1 MSESSQYDILDELDS
16 KPNAPGASDGPDV
29 DRIQLKGFQ
38 LWLSTNREYAL
49 KLAMF
54 AFVIVFTT
62 IGIVMWSTDSLN
74 VENAGYGGLWVI
86 NFIAAGLIVVPISG
100 PAAVCMAAAP
110 DFGLNPLSIGL
121 ISASAEALGELTG
134 YMLGLSGRSF
144 FERNRFYP
152 RVHGW
157 VSKRGGVILFLGAVI
172 PNPLFDVI
180 GVAAG
185 SIGYPIKKFVVIV
198 FVAKSIKS
206 ISIAYACVWGIDW
219 IMGLFV

>member
-1 MSESSQYDILDELDS
+1 MSESSQSDIPDELDS
-16 KPNAPGASDGPDV
+16 APEIGGGSDI
-29 DRIQLKGFQ
+29 DRSQLEGFQ
-38 LWLSTNREYAL
+38 LWLSNNREYAFR
-49 KLAMF
+49 LAMITF
-54 AFVIVFTT
+54 VIAFVT
-62 IGIVMWSTDSLN
+62 ISIAMWATDSLN
-74 VENAGYGGLWVI
+74 VENAGYGGLWII

-100 PAAVCMAAAP
+100 PAAVCIAAAP
-110 DFGLNPLSIGL
+110 DFGLNPLAIGL

-134 YMLGLSGRSF
+134 YLLGLSGRSF

-157 VSKRGGVILFLGAVI
+157 VSKRGGIILFLGAVI

-185 SIGYPIKKFVVIV
+185 SIGYPIKRFVVIV

-206 ISIAYACVWGIDW
+206 VSVAYACVWGIDW

>member
-1 MSESSQYDILDELDS
+1 MSDSSQSDSLDELDS
-16 KPNAPGASDGPDV
+16 KPSAPGASNENDF

-38 LWLSTNREYAL
+38 LWLSNHREYAL
-49 KLAMF
+49 KLAII
-54 AFVIVFTT
+54 AFVIAFTT
-62 IGIVMWSTDSLN
+62 IGIVMWFTGSLN
-74 VENAGYGGLWVI
+74 AENAGYSGLWII

-100 PAAVCMAAAP
+100 PAAVCVAAAP
-110 DFGLNPLSIGL
+110 DFGLNPLSIGF

-134 YMLGLSGRSF
+134 YILGLSGRSF

-157 VSKRGGVILFLGAVI
+157 VTKRGGIILFLGAVI

-185 SIGYPIKKFVVIV
+185 SIGYPIKRFVVIV

-206 ISIAYACVWGIDW
+206 VSIAYACVWGIDW

>member
-1 MSESSQYDILDELDS
+1 MSESSKSDLLDELNS
-16 KPNAPGASDGPDV
+16 KPSALGASDGPYV
-29 DRIQLKGFQ
+29 ERVQLKGFQ
-38 LWLSTNREYAL
+38 LWLSTNREFAF
-49 KLAMF
+49 KLAIIV
-54 AFVIVFTT
+54 FVIAFTI
-62 IGIVMWSTDSLN
+62 IGIAMWSTGSLN
-74 VENAGYGGLWVI
+74 AENAGYGGLWII

-100 PAAVCMAAAP
+100 PAAVCVAAAP
-110 DFGLNPLSIGL
+110 DFGLNPLSIGF

-157 VSKRGGVILFLGAVI
+157 VTKRGGVILFLGAVI

-206 ISIAYACVWGIDW
+206 VSVAYACVWGIDW

>member
-1 MSESSQYDILDELDS
+1 MSDSYQSELLDELDS
-16 KPNAPGASDGPDV
+16 KPRAPFASDGSDF

-38 LWLSTNREYAL
+38 LWLSNNLEYAL
-49 KLAMF
+49 KLAII
-54 AFVIVFTT
+54 AFVIAFTT
-62 IGIVMWSTDSLN
+62 IGIVMWLTGSLN
-74 VENAGYGGLWVI
+74 AENAGYSGLWII

-100 PAAVCMAAAP
+100 PAAVCVAAAP
-110 DFGLNPLSIGL
+110 DFGLNPLLIGF

-134 YMLGLSGRSF
+134 YLLGLSGRSF

-157 VSKRGGVILFLGAVI
+157 VTKRGGVILFLGAVI

-206 ISIAYACVWGIDW
+206 VSVAYACVWGIDW

>member
-1 MSESSQYDILDELDS
+1 MPDSSQSDLLDKLDS
-16 KPNAPGASDGPDV
+16 KPGAQGASDENDF

-38 LWLSTNREYAL
+38 LWLSNHREYAL
-49 KLAMF
+49 KLAII
-54 AFVIVFTT
+54 AFVIAFTT
-62 IGIVMWSTDSLN
+62 IGIVMWFTGSLN
-74 VENAGYGGLWVI
+74 AENAGYGGLWII

-100 PAAVCMAAAP
+100 PAAVCVAAAP
-110 DFGLNPLSIGL
+110 DFGLNPLSIGF

-134 YMLGLSGRSF
+134 YLLGLSGRSF

-157 VSKRGGVILFLGAVI
+157 VNKRGGIILFLGAVI

-185 SIGYPIKKFVVIV
+185 SIGYPIKRFVVIV

-206 ISIAYACVWGIDW
+206 VSIAYACVWGIDW